1 MISPSCR
8 AYTSLKMPRTSSYP
22 IQSSELERTCT
33 TMIEPERRSR
43 GQRASLLREA
53 ARRHSSN
60 LLQQLRRLHRRR
72 RRRFSSYV
80 DKSLSGAII
89 IIRSS
94 YPVPSPGITDTL
106 SRNIPTNFSPS
117 SRHRWTSFRLHHHPP
132 SSLPLPCHP
141 FRPCPLPPSYPPL
154 HLLLR
159 DCT

>member
-1 MISPSCR
+1 MKSPRCR

-22 IQSSELERTCT
+22 IQSSELERTCM
-33 TMIEPERRSR
+33 TMIELERRSR
-43 GQRASLLREA
+43 GQRARLLREV

-60 LLQQLRRLHRRR
+60 LLLQLRRLHGRR

-94 YPVPSPGITDTL
+94 YRYLPQGSDAL
-106 SRNIPTNFSPS
+106 STNSSPS
-117 SRHRWTSFRLHHHPP
+117 SCHRWFSFRLRHRPP

-141 FRPCPLPPSYPPL
+141 FRPCPLPPSYPPPL
-154 HLLLR
+154 HFLR
-159 DCT
+159 DCI